1 MTKDKLDIN
10 KTDRNSVGLVDA
22 QSQIITTPLHLDS
35 GAVLEN
41 YTLSYETYGK
51 LNENRNNAVLICHA
65 LTGDQHAAGYNSESD
80 RKPGWWDNMIGPKK
94 PVDTNKF
101 FVVCLNNL
109 GGCGG
114 STGPL
119 SLNPKTNTFYGP
131 DFPIITVRD
140 WVESQKQLSDKLKIE
155 SWAVVMGGS
164 LGGMQAMQWAIDYP
178 ACVKHSL
185 IIAAAPKLSTQNI
198 AFNEIARQAIRSDR
212 NYQNG
217 QYMDKNTFPE
227 HGLKLAR
234 MVGHLTYLSDD
245 ILHTK
250 FGRELKKGKIEFGF
264 DVEFEIESY
273 LKYQGESFIGQR
285 FDANSYLLMTKTL
298 DYFDPAE
305 KYEGK
310 LSKALKNSQSNFL
323 IISFSS
329 DWRFSPSRS
338 MEIVRALLEN
348 DKNVVYSE
356 IESELGHDSF
366 LLSIPQYHK
375 VISTYLNKVSL
386 S

>member
-1 MTKDKLDIN
+1 MKKINTQIDKAYDS
-10 KTDRNSVGLVDA
+10 SVGLVISKNQKFNTA
-22 QSQIITTPLHLDS
+22 LKLDS
-35 GAVLEN
+35 GTTLEN
-41 YTLSYETYGK
+41 YNLRYETYGE
-51 LNENRNNAVLICHA
+51 LNGKRNNAVLVCHA
-65 LTGDQHAAGYNSESD
+65 LTGDQHAAGFNNYKEK
-80 RKPGWWDNMIGPKK
+80 KPGWWDNMIGPGK
-94 PVDTNKF
+94 PVDTTKF
-101 FVVCLNNL
+101 FVVCPNNL

-119 SLNPKTNTFYGP
+119 SQNPRTGKPYGP

-140 WVESQKQLSDKLKIE
+140 WVESQKQLTDKLGIE
-155 SWAVVMGGS
+155 SWAAVMGGS
-164 LGGMQAMQWAIDYP
+164 LGGMQAIQWAIDYP
-178 ACVKHSL
+178 ERVRHAL

-198 AFNEIARQAIRSDR
+198 AFNEIARQAIRSDP
-212 NYQNG
+212 NYHNG
-217 QYMDKNTFPE
+217 LYADKKSFPE

-285 FDANSYLLMTKTL
+285 FDPNSYLLMTKTL

-305 KYEGK
+305 KYQGK
-310 LSKALKNSQSNFL
+310 LSEALKKCKSNFL
-323 IISFSS
+323 VISFSS
-329 DWRFSPSRS
+329 DWRFSPARS

-356 IESELGHDSF
+356 IDSELGHDSF
-366 LLSIPQYHK
+366 LLPIPQYHRI
-375 VISTYLNKVSL
+375 ISTYLKKVIL
-386 S
+386 T

>member
-1 MTKDKLDIN
+1 MKKINTQIDKAYDS
-10 KTDRNSVGLVDA
+10 SVGLVTSKNQKFNTA
-22 QSQIITTPLHLDS
+22 LKLDS
-35 GAVLEN
+35 GTTLEN
-41 YTLSYETYGK
+41 YNLRYETYGE
-51 LNENRNNAVLICHA
+51 LNGKRNNAVLVCHA
-65 LTGDQHAAGYNSESD
+65 LTGDQHAAGFNNYKEK
-80 RKPGWWDNMIGPKK
+80 KPGWWDNMIGPGK
-94 PVDTNKF
+94 PVDTTKF
-101 FVVCLNNL
+101 FVVCPNNL

-119 SLNPKTNTFYGP
+119 SQNPRTGKPYGP

-140 WVESQKQLSDKLKIE
+140 WVESQKQLTDKLGIE
-155 SWAVVMGGS
+155 SWAAVMGGS
-164 LGGMQAMQWAIDYP
+164 LGGMQAIQWASDYP
-178 ACVKHSL
+178 ERVRHAL

-198 AFNEIARQAIRSDR
+198 AFNEIARQAIRSDP
-212 NYQNG
+212 NYHNG
-217 QYMDKNTFPE
+217 LYADKKSFPE

-285 FDANSYLLMTKTL
+285 FDPNSYLLMTKTL

-305 KYEGK
+305 KYQGK
-310 LSKALKNSQSNFL
+310 LSEALKKCKSNFL
-323 IISFSS
+323 VISFSS
-329 DWRFSPSRS
+329 DWRFSPARS

-356 IESELGHDSF
+356 IDSELGHDSF
-366 LLSIPQYHK
+366 LLPIPQYHRI
-375 VISTYLNKVSL
+375 ISTYLKKVIL
-386 S
+386 T

>member
-1 MTKDKLDIN
+1 MKQYKN
-10 KTDRNSVGLVDA
+10 EANHGSVGL
-22 QSQIITTPLHLDS
+22 IIAKNQTINSPLKLDS
-35 GAVLEN
+35 GASLKGYN
-41 YTLSYETYGK
+41 LCYETYGT
-51 LNENRNNAVLICHA
+51 LNKNKDNAILICHA
-65 LTGDQHAAGYNSESD
+65 LTGDQHAAGYNNTGD
-80 RKPGWWDNMIGPKK
+80 KKPGWWDNMIGPGK

-101 FVVCLNNL
+101 FVVCPNNL

-119 SLNPKTNTFYGP
+119 SLNPSTNIAYGP

-140 WVESQKQLSDKLKIE
+140 WVESQNQLREKLEIQ

-178 ACVKHSL
+178 SKVKHAV

-198 AFNEIARQAIRSDR
+198 AFNEIARQAIRSDP
-212 NYQNG
+212 NYYDG
-217 QYMDKNTFPE
+217 QYKDKDTFPE

-273 LKYQGESFIGQR
+273 LKYQSESFIGQR

-310 LSKALKNSQSNFL
+310 LSDALKTCQSNFL
-323 IISFSS
+323 VISFSS
-329 DWRFSPSRS
+329 DWRFSPARS

-348 DKNVVYSE
+348 DKNVIYSQ

-366 LLSIPQYHK
+366 LLPIPQYHRI
-375 VISTYLNKVSL
+375 ISTYLNKVEFT
-386 S
+386 

>member
-1 MTKDKLDIN
+1 MKKINTQIDKAYDS
-10 KTDRNSVGLVDA
+10 SVGLVTSKNQKFNTA
-22 QSQIITTPLHLDS
+22 LKLDS
-35 GAVLEN
+35 GTTLEN
-41 YTLSYETYGK
+41 YNLRYETYGE
-51 LNENRNNAVLICHA
+51 LNGKRNNAVLVCHA
-65 LTGDQHAAGYNSESD
+65 LTGDQHAAGFNNYKEK
-80 RKPGWWDNMIGPKK
+80 KPGWWDNMIGPGK
-94 PVDTNKF
+94 PVDTAKF
-101 FVVCLNNL
+101 FVVCPNNL

-119 SLNPKTNTFYGP
+119 SQNPRTGKPYGP

-140 WVESQKQLSDKLKIE
+140 WVESQKQLTDKLGIE
-155 SWAVVMGGS
+155 SWAAVMGGS
-164 LGGMQAMQWAIDYP
+164 LGGMQAIQWAIDYP
-178 ACVKHSL
+178 ERVRHAL

-198 AFNEIARQAIRSDR
+198 AFNEIARQAIRSDP
-212 NYQNG
+212 NYHNG
-217 QYMDKNTFPE
+217 LYADKKSFPE

-285 FDANSYLLMTKTL
+285 FDPNSYLLMTKTL

-305 KYEGK
+305 KYQGK
-310 LSKALKNSQSNFL
+310 LSEALKKCKSNFL
-323 IISFSS
+323 VISFSS
-329 DWRFSPSRS
+329 DWRFSPARS

-356 IESELGHDSF
+356 IDSELGHDSF
-366 LLSIPQYHK
+366 LLPIPQYHRI
-375 VISTYLNKVSL
+375 ISTYLKKVIL
-386 S
+386 T

>member
-1 MTKDKLDIN
+1 MRQFKN
-10 KTDRNSVGLVDA
+10 EANHGSVGLVIAKNQTID
-22 QSQIITTPLHLDS
+22 SPLKLDS
-35 GAVLEN
+35 GASLKGYN
-41 YTLSYETYGK
+41 LCYETYGK
-51 LNENRNNAVLICHA
+51 LNKNKDNAILICHA
-65 LTGDQHAAGYNSESD
+65 LTGDQHAAGYNNTTD
-80 RKPGWWDNMIGPKK
+80 KKPGWWDKMIGPEK

-101 FVVCLNNL
+101 FVVCPNNL

-119 SLNPKTNTFYGP
+119 SLNPSTNIAYGP

-140 WVESQKQLSDKLKIE
+140 WVESQNQLRKKLEIE

-178 ACVKHSL
+178 NRVKHAV

-198 AFNEIARQAIRSDR
+198 AFNEIARQAIRSDP
-212 NYQNG
+212 NYYDG
-217 QYMDKNTFPE
+217 QYKDKNTFPE

-273 LKYQGESFIGQR
+273 LKYQSESFIGQR

-310 LSKALKNSQSNFL
+310 LSDALKTCQSNFL
-323 IISFSS
+323 VISFSS
-329 DWRFSPSRS
+329 DWRFSPARS

-348 DKNVVYSE
+348 DKNVIYSQ

-366 LLSIPQYHK
+366 LLPIPQYHRI
-375 VISTYLNKVSL
+375 ISTYLNKVEFT
-386 S
+386 

>member
-1 MTKDKLDIN
+1 MKKYKEEIN
-10 KTDRNSVGLVDA
+10 HSSVGLVIA
-22 QSQIITTPLHLDS
+22 KNQIISSDLKLDS
-35 GAVLEN
+35 GT
-41 YTLSYETYGK
+41 TLKGYNLCYETYGR
-51 LNENRNNAVLICHA
+51 LNKKRDNAILICHA
-65 LTGDQHAAGYNSESD
+65 LTGDQHAAGYND
-80 RKPGWWDNMIGPKK
+80 PADKKPGWWDNMIGPGK

-101 FVVCLNNL
+101 FVVCPNNL

-119 SLNPKTNTFYGP
+119 SPNPSTGFAYGP

-140 WVESQKQLSDKLKIE
+140 WVESQNRLLESLEIE

-164 LGGMQAMQWAIDYP
+164 LGGMQAIQWAIDYP
-178 ACVKHSL
+178 NKVKHSV

-198 AFNEIARQAIRSDR
+198 AFNEIARQAIRSDP
-212 NYQNG
+212 NFFDGLYKTK
-217 QYMDKNTFPE
+217 DTFPE

-264 DVEFEIESY
+264 DVEFEVESY

-305 KYEGK
+305 KYKGK
-310 LSKALKNSQSNFL
+310 LSDALKKCKSNFL
-323 IISFSS
+323 VISFSS
-329 DWRFSPSRS
+329 DWRFSPTRS

-348 DKNVVYSE
+348 DKNVIYSE

-366 LLSIPQYHK
+366 LLPIPQYHR
-375 VISTYLNKVSL
+375 ILSTYLNKITVT
-386 S
+386 

>member
-1 MTKDKLDIN
+1 MKKINTQIDKAHDS
-10 KTDRNSVGLVDA
+10 SVGLVTSKNQKFNTA
-22 QSQIITTPLHLDS
+22 LKLDS
-35 GAVLEN
+35 GTTLEN
-41 YTLSYETYGK
+41 YNLRYETYGE
-51 LNENRNNAVLICHA
+51 LNGKRNNAVLVCHA
-65 LTGDQHAAGYNSESD
+65 LTGDQHAAGFNNYKEK
-80 RKPGWWDNMIGPKK
+80 KPGWWDNMIGPGK
-94 PVDTNKF
+94 PVDTTKF
-101 FVVCLNNL
+101 FVVCPNNL

-119 SLNPKTNTFYGP
+119 SQNPRTGKPYGP

-140 WVESQKQLSDKLKIE
+140 WVESQKQLTDKLGIE
-155 SWAVVMGGS
+155 SWAAVMGGS
-164 LGGMQAMQWAIDYP
+164 LGGMQAIQWAIDYP
-178 ACVKHSL
+178 ERVRHAL

-198 AFNEIARQAIRSDR
+198 AFNEIARQAIRSDP
-212 NYQNG
+212 NYHNG
-217 QYMDKNTFPE
+217 LYADKKSFPE

-285 FDANSYLLMTKTL
+285 FDPNSYLLMTKTL

-305 KYEGK
+305 KYQGK
-310 LSKALKNSQSNFL
+310 LSEALKKCKSNFL
-323 IISFSS
+323 VISFSS
-329 DWRFSPSRS
+329 DWRFSPARS

-356 IESELGHDSF
+356 IDSELGHDSF
-366 LLSIPQYHK
+366 LLPIPQYHRI
-375 VISTYLNKVSL
+375 ISTYLKKVIL
-386 S
+386 T

>member
-1 MTKDKLDIN
+1 MRQFKN
-10 KTDRNSVGLVDA
+10 EANHGSVGLVIA
-22 QSQIITTPLHLDS
+22 KNQTINSPLKLDS
-35 GAVLEN
+35 GASLKGYN
-41 YTLSYETYGK
+41 LCYETYGK
-51 LNENRNNAVLICHA
+51 LNKNKDNAILICHA
-65 LTGDQHAAGYNSESD
+65 LTGDQHAAGYNNNND
-80 RKPGWWDNMIGPKK
+80 KKPGWWDNMIGPEK

-101 FVVCLNNL
+101 FVVCPNNL

-119 SLNPKTNTFYGP
+119 SLNPSTNIAYGP

-140 WVESQKQLSDKLKIE
+140 WVESQNQLRKKLEIE

-178 ACVKHSL
+178 NRVKHAV

-198 AFNEIARQAIRSDR
+198 AFNEIARQAIRSDP
-212 NYQNG
+212 NYYDG
-217 QYMDKNTFPE
+217 QYKDKNTFPE

-273 LKYQGESFIGQR
+273 LKYQSESFIGQR

-310 LSKALKNSQSNFL
+310 LSDALKTCQSNFL
-323 IISFSS
+323 VISFSS
-329 DWRFSPSRS
+329 DWRFSPARS

-348 DKNVVYSE
+348 DKNVIYSQ

-366 LLSIPQYHK
+366 LLPIPQYHRI
-375 VISTYLNKVSL
+375 ISTYLNKVEFT
-386 S
+386 

>member
-1 MTKDKLDIN
+1 MKKINSQFDKAYHS
-10 KTDRNSVGLVDA
+10 SVGLVISKNQKFNTA
-22 QSQIITTPLHLDS
+22 LKLDS
-35 GAVLEN
+35 GTTLEN
-41 YTLSYETYGK
+41 YNLCYETYGE
-51 LNENRNNAVLICHA
+51 LNGKRNNAVLVCHA
-65 LTGDQHAAGYNSESD
+65 LTGDQHAAGFNNYKEK
-80 RKPGWWDNMIGPKK
+80 KPGWWDNMIGPGK
-94 PVDTNKF
+94 PVDTTKF
-101 FVVCLNNL
+101 FVVCPNNL

-119 SLNPKTNTFYGP
+119 SQNPRTGKPYGP

-140 WVESQKQLSDKLKIE
+140 WVESQKQLTDKLEIE

-164 LGGMQAMQWAIDYP
+164 LGGMQAIQWAIDYP
-178 ACVKHSL
+178 ERVKHAL

-198 AFNEIARQAIRSDR
+198 AFNEIARQAIRSDP
-212 NYQNG
+212 NYHNG
-217 QYMDKNTFPE
+217 LYTDKKSFPE

-285 FDANSYLLMTKTL
+285 FDPNSYLLMTKTL

-305 KYEGK
+305 KYQGK
-310 LSKALKNSQSNFL
+310 LSEALKKCKSNFL
-323 IISFSS
+323 VVSFSS
-329 DWRFSPSRS
+329 DWRFSPARS

-356 IESELGHDSF
+356 IDSELGHDSF
-366 LLSIPQYHK
+366 LLPIPQYHRI
-375 VISTYLNKVSL
+375 ISTYLKKVIL
-386 S
+386 T

>member
-1 MTKDKLDIN
+1 MRQFKNETN
-10 KTDRNSVGLVDA
+10 HGSVGLVIA
-22 QSQIITTPLHLDS
+22 KNQTINSPLKLDS
-35 GAVLEN
+35 GASLKGYN
-41 YTLSYETYGK
+41 LCYETYGK
-51 LNENRNNAVLICHA
+51 LNKNKDNAILICHA
-65 LTGDQHAAGYNSESD
+65 LTGDQHAAGYNNTD
-80 RKPGWWDNMIGPKK
+80 DKKPGWWDNMIGPEK

-101 FVVCLNNL
+101 FVVCPNNL

-119 SLNPKTNTFYGP
+119 SLNPSTNIAYGP

-140 WVESQKQLSDKLKIE
+140 WVESQNQLREKLEIE

-178 ACVKHSL
+178 SRVKHAV

-198 AFNEIARQAIRSDR
+198 AFNEIARQAIRSDP
-212 NYQNG
+212 NYYDG
-217 QYMDKNTFPE
+217 QYKDKNTFPE

-234 MVGHLTYLSDD
+234 MLGHLTYLSDD

-273 LKYQGESFIGQR
+273 LKYQSESFIGQR

-310 LSKALKNSQSNFL
+310 LSDALKTCQSNFL
-323 IISFSS
+323 VISFSS
-329 DWRFSPSRS
+329 DWRFSPARS

-348 DKNVVYSE
+348 DKNVIYSQ

-366 LLSIPQYHK
+366 LLPIPQYHRI
-375 VISTYLNKVSL
+375 ISTYLNKVEFI
-386 S
+386 